1 MLFLDINIASVC
13 RLQINVTSLD
23 NVFIITKIPSS
34 QERLITE
41 IIKKKKNPT
50 RKTFLPQSMVLNL
63 LSSFAHLILM
73 SWHCLN
79 ANDD

>member
-41 IIKKKKNPT
+41 IIKKKKKSHKENFSAAEYGP
-50 RKTFLPQSMVLNL
+50 
-63 LSSFAHLILM
+63 
-73 SWHCLN
+73 
-79 ANDD
+79 